1 MRRMNRRT
9 FIGSAAAATLLA
21 SRSTLATRAT
31 VANGPIG
38 ATATG
43 GAAEASRKLERIGVQ
58 LYTVREMMKTDF
70 EGTLAKVAGVGYSE
84 VEFAGYFDHQPKE
97 IRTILDRV
105 HLTAPSEHVSYDV
118 VQNKWPETLD
128 AAQVVGHSFIVCPSI
143 DESERKKAA
152 AYKKAAEVF
161 NRAGEASKKAG
172 IQFAY
177 HNHWWEFEALAD
189 GGGKFGYDI
198 LLSETDPK
206 LVKMEMDLCW
216 ITVAGQDPLTYFN
229 RYPGRF
235 PLVHVKDWTKGPD
248 GKMGQKDGHMA
259 DVGDGAIDW
268 KRLFAESKKAG
279 IEHYFV
285 ENDEPTSP
293 IEDLRKS
300 YTYLHDLR
308 F

>member
-1 MRRMNRRT
+1 MPRMNRRT
-9 FIGSAAAATLLA
+9 FIGSSVATTLLA
-21 SRSTLATRAT
+21 SRSTWPARAS
-31 VANGPIG
+31 
-38 ATATG
+38 
-43 GAAEASRKLERIGVQ
+43 GAAEGSRKLDRIGVQ
-58 LYTVREMMKTDF
+58 LYTVREMMKADF
-70 EGTLAKVAGVGYSE
+70 DGTLAKVAAVGYNE
-84 VEFAGYFDHQPKE
+84 VEFAGYFDHQPKD
-97 IRTILDRV
+97 IRATLDKL
-105 HLTAPSEHVSYDV
+105 HLTSPSEHVSFEV

-128 AAQVVGHSFIVCPSI
+128 AAHVVGHNFIVCPSI
-143 DESERKKAA
+143 DESQRKITAG
-152 AYKKAAEVF
+152 YKKAAEVF

-172 IQFAY
+172 IQLAY
-177 HNHWWEFEALAD
+177 HNHSYEFEPLAD
-189 GGGKFGYDI
+189 GDGKFGYDI

-216 ITVAGQDPLTYFN
+216 ITIAGQDPLTYFN

-248 GKMGQKDGHMA
+248 GKMGEKDGHMA
-259 DVGDGAIDW
+259 DVGSGAIDW
-268 KRLFAESKKAG
+268 KRLFAQSKKAG

-300 YTYLHDLR
+300 YTYLHDLH

>member
-1 MRRMNRRT
+1 MPRMNRRA
-9 FIGSAAAATLLA
+9 FIGSSAAAAFLA
-21 SRSTLATRAT
+21 SNPLLSEPRPVSAGRF
-31 VANGPIG
+31 G
-38 ATATG
+38 ATD
-43 GAAEASRKLERIGVQ
+43 ASRKLDRIGMQ
-58 LYTVREMMKTDF
+58 LYTVRDMMKKDF
-70 EGTLAKVAGVGYSE
+70 EGTLGKVTEVGYQE
-84 VEFAGYFDHQPKE
+84 VEFAGYFDHQPKA
-97 IRTILDRV
+97 IRATLDRL
-105 HLTAPSEHVSYDV
+105 HLTSPSEHVDFKV
-118 VQNKWPETLD
+118 VQDKWTETLE
-128 AAQVVGHSFIVCPSI
+128 AAHVVGHNFIVCPSI
-143 DESERKKAA
+143 DESRRKMTDG
-152 AYKKAAEVF
+152 YKKAAEVF

-177 HNHWWEFEALAD
+177 HNHVYEFEPLSD

-216 ITVAGQDPLTYFN
+216 ITLGGQDPLTYFN

-248 GKMGQKDGHMA
+248 GKMGEKDGHMA
-259 DVGDGAIDW
+259 DVGSGAINW

-285 ENDEPTSP
+285 EHDEPTSP

-300 YTYLHDLR
+300 YTYLSDLR

>member
-1 MRRMNRRT
+1 MNRRT
-9 FIGSAAAATLLA
+9 FIGSSVATTLLA
-21 SRSTLATRAT
+21 SNPTRASKS
-31 VANGPIG
+31 ARR
-38 ATATG
+38 
-43 GAAEASRKLERIGVQ
+43 GAAEASRKLDRIGVQ
-58 LYTVREMMKTDF
+58 LYTVRDMIKTDF
-70 EGTLAKVAGVGYSE
+70 DGALAKVAAVGYNE
-84 VEFAGYFDHQPKE
+84 VEFAGYFDHQPKD
-97 IRTILDRV
+97 IRATLDQL
-105 HLTAPSEHVSYDV
+105 HLTSPSEHVSYEV

-128 AAQVVGHSFIVCPSI
+128 AAHIVGHNFIVCPSI
-143 DESERKKAA
+143 DESQRKITAG
-152 AYKKAAEVF
+152 YKKAAEIF

-177 HNHWWEFEALAD
+177 HNHVYEFEPLSD
-189 GGGKFGYDI
+189 GDGKRGYDI

-216 ITVAGQDPLTYFN
+216 ITLGGQDPLTYFD

-235 PLVHVKDWTKGPD
+235 PLVHVKDWSKGPD
-248 GKMGQKDGHMA
+248 GKMGEKDGHME
-259 DVGDGAIDW
+259 DVGSGAIDW
-268 KRLFAESKKAG
+268 KRLFAQSEKAG

>member
-1 MRRMNRRT
+1 MPRMNRRT
-9 FIGSAAAATLLA
+9 FIGSSAAATLLA
-21 SRSTLATRAT
+21 SRPSF
-31 VANGPIG
+31 VA
-38 ATATG
+38 
-43 GAAEASRKLERIGVQ
+43 GAAEASHKLDRFGVQ
-58 LYTVREMMKTDF
+58 LYTVRDMIKTDF
-70 EGTLAKVAGVGYSE
+70 EGTLAKVAAIVYNE
-84 VEFAGYFDHQPKE
+84 VEFAGYFDHQPKD
-97 IRTILDRV
+97 IRAMLDRL
-105 HLTAPSEHVSYDV
+105 HLTAPSEHVSYEV

-128 AAQVVGHSFIVCPSI
+128 AAHVVGHNFVVCPSI
-143 DESERKKAA
+143 DEAERKKEVG
-152 AYKKAAEVF
+152 YKKAAEVF

-177 HNHWWEFEALAD
+177 HNHSFEFQPLAD

-229 RYPGRF
+229 HYPGRF

-248 GKMGQKDGHMA
+248 GKMGEKDGHMA
-259 DVGDGAIDW
+259 DVGSGAIDW

-293 IEDLRKS
+293 IEDLRTS
-300 YTYLHDLR
+300 YAYLRELR

>member
-1 MRRMNRRT
+1 MNRRT
-9 FIGSAAAATLLA
+9 FIES
-21 SRSTLATRAT
+21 S
-31 VANGPIG
+31 I
-38 ATATG
+38 ATAVVTATANSTW
-43 GAAEASRKLERIGVQ
+43 GAASVHHIDRVGLQ
-58 LYTVREMMKTDF
+58 LYTVRELMKQDF
-70 EGTLAKVAGVGYSE
+70 EGTVAGVAKIGYKE
-84 VEFAGYFDHQPKE
+84 VEFAGYFDHQPKD
-97 IRTILDRV
+97 IRAILDKL
-105 HLTAPSEHVSYDV
+105 HLTAPSEHVSYEV

-128 AAQVVGHSFIVCPSI
+128 SAHVVGHNFIVCPSI
-143 DESERKKAA
+143 DEAERKKAA
-152 AYKKAAEVF
+152 GYKKAAELF
-161 NRAGEASKKAG
+161 NRAGAASKKAG

-177 HNHWWEFEALAD
+177 HNHSWEFVPLAD
-189 GGGKFGYDI
+189 GDGKFGYDI

-216 ITVAGQDPLTYFN
+216 ITIAGQDPLTYFN

-248 GKMGQKDGHMA
+248 GKMGEKDGHMA
-259 DVGDGAIDW
+259 DVGGGAIDW
-268 KRLFAESKKAG
+268 KRLFAQSKKAG